1 MKLSVEEYCRTC
13 DRCVARKNPPGK
25 SRAPLRSYLV
35 VAPME
40 RIQID
45 VMGPLPQTHR
55 GNKYILVVCDCFTK
69 WTEAYALPN
78 QESETI
84 TKTFVDEFV
93 CRYGAPLQIHSDQG
107 RNFEART
114 FQQMCDFLGIHKTR
128 TTSMRPQSN
137 GNVERFNRCLATMLT
152 MYCEQEQHKWDEYLP
167 QLLMAYRS
175 SMHSSTHLTPNMM
188 VFGREITLPFQAVIA
203 RPDDDDDDDDEI
215 DDYLLTLKLSLQ
227 RVHEVAR
234 RNLK

>member
-1 MKLSVEEYCRTC
+1 MNDGKSALQLLVPGSKKNDVLRYHHGIPFVGHLGIEKTLEKIKNKFYWPNMKLSVEEYCRKC
-13 DRCVARKNPPGK
+13 DKCGARKTPPGK

-35 VAPME
+35 GAPME

-45 VMGPLPQTHR
+45 VMGPLPQTPR

-84 TKTFVDEFV
+84 TKKFVDEFV

-107 RNFEART
+107 SNFEART

-137 GNVERFNRCLATMLT
+137 GNV
-152 MYCEQEQHKWDEYLP
+152 
-167 QLLMAYRS
+167 
-175 SMHSSTHLTPNMM
+175 
-188 VFGREITLPFQAVIA
+188 
-203 RPDDDDDDDDEI
+203 
-215 DDYLLTLKLSLQ
+215 
-227 RVHEVAR
+227 
-234 RNLK
+234 